1 MLEYNPNC
9 PKLEDLHEL
18 GGRCYMKY
26 IYPVDWAQWEELIP
40 IPVPE
45 AFGESI

>member
-1 MLEYNPNC
+1 MQEYNPNC
-9 PKLEDLHEL
+9 PKLEDLNENAQIEIMRTGA
-18 GGRCYMKY
+18 GGHRFYIRC
-26 IYPVDWAQWEELIP
+26 P